1 LGDSGES
8 FQRGVVPGA
17 FLGAFIGL
25 VPGMLLV
32 LVLGGGQYGV
42 GLLEVISFIAMS
54 IAAGAGVG
62 ALIGGAM
69 AVALVAGQR
78 ALGVPVEIL
87 VVYRWPY
94 ESYARDGV
102 HLRIGL
108 DPNEATG
115 NNP

>member
-1 LGDSGES
+1 MKRTVRFLGDSGES
-8 FQRGVVPGA
+8 FQRGVMPGA

-32 LVLGGGQYGV
+32 LVLVGGQYGV

-78 ALGVPVEIL
+78 VLGSF
-87 VVYRWPY
+87 R
-94 ESYARDGV
+94 SKF
-102 HLRIGL
+102 
-108 DPNEATG
+108 
-115 NNP
+115 

>member
-1 LGDSGES
+1 MRRTVRFLGDSGES
-8 FQRGVVPGA
+8 FQRGVMPGA

-25 VPGMLLV
+25 IPGMHLV

-78 ALGVPVEIL
+78 VLGSF
-87 VVYRWPY
+87 R
-94 ESYARDGV
+94 SKF
-102 HLRIGL
+102 
-108 DPNEATG
+108 
-115 NNP
+115 